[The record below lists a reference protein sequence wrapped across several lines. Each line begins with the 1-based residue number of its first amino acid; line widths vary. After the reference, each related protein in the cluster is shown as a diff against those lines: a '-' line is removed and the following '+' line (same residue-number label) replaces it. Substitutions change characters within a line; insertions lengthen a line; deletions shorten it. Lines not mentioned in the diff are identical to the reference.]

1 MEKYR
6 RLTDAE
12 IEKLKNQGC
21 TCGDFS
27 SVQVAESFNPDRVK
41 NTHFSGSVKLGTF
54 DKTITLFGGMQKATG
69 VFNAKIHN
77 SVIGNNVYINNV
89 ADYIANYVIEDDVV
103 IENIDLLA
111 VDGNSTFG
119 NGTELEVL
127 IEAGGRELLICDG
140 LSSQLAYIM
149 GLYRHRPK
157 LIEALRKLILAYAD
171 SISSP
176 TGRVCSGSV
185 ITHSGTFKN
194 VKIGPA
200 TRIDGASWLEN
211 GSINSTIDAPVLIGT
226 GAIAEDFVIS
236 SGTKVTRGAVLSK
249 CFVGQGVLMGKQFS
263 AENSLFFANC
273 ECFHGEGCAVFAG
286 PYSVTHHKSTLL
298 IAGMFSFYNAGSGTN
313 ESNHMYKLGP
323 VHQGILERGC
333 KTASSSHMLWPIK
346 LGPFCVVVGKGHFKL
361 DTSDLPFSYIFESQS
376 EGQSL
381 LIPAM
386 NLATVGTL
394 RDIEK
399 WPARDRRKDPNKI
412 DLISFQAL
420 SPFTIQ
426 KMFNGIELL
435 TDLREHCDGE
445 YAIWG
450 NMRLSVPAM
459 ENGIAH
465 YQITIK
471 RYLGDCLVA
480 RLSSNPPDSIEQ
492 LRAVLQAE
500 TKAGGGRWV
509 DLGGLLAPE
518 EKVLEVIDA
527 AQAGKVDSLDKLY
540 EKLGEIYT
548 DYEKYEWTWV
558 AGRLEK
564 LLGRN
569 VSEISAADV
578 TKFLDEWKNAVQSF
592 GDLILQDAR
601 KEFSEQ
607 TKIGFG
613 IDGDDSV
620 IESDFQAVRGTFETN
635 KIVTKVKNEV
645 VGKKEQADGLI
656 AKIARLGAEP
666 RAGL

>member
-1 MEKYR
+1 MQQYR
-6 RLTDAE
+6 KLTNAE
-12 IEKLKNQGC
+12 VEKLKGQGC

-27 SVQVAESFNPDRVK
+27 SVQIAENFNPDRVK
-41 NTHFSGSVKLGTF
+41 NTHFSGSVKLGRF
-54 DKTITLFGGMQKATG
+54 NKTITLFGGMQKSTG

-77 SVIGNNVYINNV
+77 CVIGNNVYINNV
-89 ADYIANYVIEDDVV
+89 ADYIANYIIEDDVV

-119 NGTELEVL
+119 NGTELEAL

-157 LIEALRKLILAYAD
+157 LTEAIRKLILAHAD
-171 SISSP
+171 SIRSSM
-176 TGRVCSGSV
+176 GRVCSGSV

-226 GAIAEDFVIS
+226 GVIAEDFIIS
-236 SGTKVTRGAVLSK
+236 SGSKVTRGAVLSK

-333 KTASSSHMLWPIK
+333 KTASSSHMLWPVR
-346 LGPFCVVVGKGHFKL
+346 LGPFCVVIGKGHVKL
-361 DTSDLPFSYIFESQS
+361 DTSDLPFSYIFESES

-412 DLISFQAL
+412 DLISFQAF

-426 KMFNGIELL
+426 KMSSGIELL
-435 TDLREHCDGE
+435 RELREHCDGE

-465 YQITIK
+465 YQIAIK
-471 RYLGDCLVA
+471 RYLGDRLIA
-480 RLSSNPPDSIEQ
+480 RLSGNPPGSIEQ
-492 LRAVLQAE
+492 LRALLQPE
-500 TKAGGGRWV
+500 TQAGDDRWV
-509 DLGGLLAPE
+509 DLSGLLAPE
-518 EKVLEVIDA
+518 EKVLEVLDA
-527 AQAGKVDSLDKLY
+527 IEAGRLDSLDKLHQM
-540 EKLGEIYT
+540 LGEIYS
-548 DYEKYEWTWV
+548 DYERYEWAWV
-558 AGRLEK
+558 AGRLEE
-564 LLGRN
+564 LLGGSIAKIN
-569 VSEISAADV
+569 TTDI
-578 TKFLDEWKNAVQSF
+578 TKFLEEWKIAVQSF

-607 TKIGFG
+607 TRIGFG

-620 IESDFQAVRGTFETN
+620 IESDFQAVRGTFEDN
-635 KIVTKVKNEV
+635 NIVSKVRNDVE
-645 VGKKEQADGLI
+645 KKKRIADGLI
-656 AKIARLGAEP
+656 AKIAAL
-666 RAGL
+666 

>member
-1 MEKYR
+1 MQQYR
-6 RLTDAE
+6 KLTDE
-12 IEKLKNQGC
+12 EVEKLKGQGC

-27 SVQVAESFNPDRVK
+27 SVQVAENFNSDRVK
-41 NTHFSGSVKLGTF
+41 NTHFSGSVKLGAF

-140 LSSQLAYIM
+140 LSAQAAYIM

-157 LIEALRKLILAYAD
+157 LIEALRNLIGAY
-171 SISSP
+171 SRSVSSS

-185 ITHSGTFKN
+185 ITHAGTFKN
-194 VKIGPA
+194 IKIGPA

-211 GSINSTIDAPVLIGT
+211 GSINSTTDAPVLIGT
-226 GAIAEDFVIS
+226 GVIAEDFIIS

-249 CFVGQGVLMGKQFS
+249 CFLGQGVLMGKQFS

-333 KTASSSHMLWPIK
+333 KTASSSHMLWPVK
-346 LGPFCVVVGKGHFKL
+346 LGPFCVVVGKGHIKL
-361 DTSDLPFSYIFESQS
+361 DTSNLPFSYIFESES

-412 DLISFQAL
+412 DLISFQAF
-420 SPFTIQ
+420 SPFTVQ
-426 KMFNGIELL
+426 KMIRGVELL
-435 TDLREHCDGE
+435 TDLKEHCDGE

-450 NMRLSVPAM
+450 NMKVSVPAM

-465 YQITIK
+465 YQIAVK
-471 RYLGDCLVA
+471 KYLGDCLVA
-480 RLSSNPPDSIEQ
+480 RLNSSHPDNVEQ
-492 LRAVLQAE
+492 LRAALRPERQTGA
-500 TKAGGGRWV
+500 GRWV
-509 DLGGLLAPE
+509 DLFGLLAPE
-518 EKVLEVIDA
+518 EKVLEVLEA
-527 AQAGKVDSLDKLY
+527 VETGRLDSLDKMQQMLR
-540 EKLGEIYT
+540 EIYD

-558 AGRLEK
+558 AGRLEN
-564 LLGRN
+564 LLGGGIAE
-569 VSEISAADV
+569 VGADEI
-578 TKFLDEWKNAVQSF
+578 TRFLEEWKVAVESF

-607 TKIGFG
+607 TRIGFG
-613 IDGDDSV
+613 IDGDESV
-620 IESDFQAVRGTFETN
+620 VESDFQAVRGTFEDN
-635 KIVTKVKNEV
+635 KIVSKVTDDVAE
-645 VGKKEQADGLI
+645 KKRLADELI
-656 AKIARLGAEP
+656 AKIA
-666 RAGL
+666 GL